1 MIGNNG
7 PMNRTFTNTAVLLV
21 NLGTPEHPTAA
32 SVRRYLG
39 EFLADPRVV
48 EIPKPI
54 WWLILHGI
62 VLRVR
67 PAKSAKAYQSI
78 WMDRGSPLMVFTKDL
93 AEALRQELHERG
105 VDELAVEIAMR
116 YGNPSIPDQLARL
129 KESGVQRFIIL
140 PLYPQY
146 AAATTASIF
155 DKVAEIFV
163 RQRHVPA
170 LRFIS
175 DYHLD
180 EGYIAA
186 VASSIER
193 FWQTHGRSEMLLFSL
208 HGLPAVSRKQGD
220 PYYYQCV
227 ASTQSIAAKLG
238 LEDGAWK
245 LVFQS
250 RFGAQEWLK
259 PYCVDT
265 LKELPGLGVK
275 SVDVVCPGFAVDC
288 LETLEEIAI
297 ANKEIFIEAGGISY
311 RYIPAL
317 NASQEHA
324 KVLAD
329 LVLS

>member
-1 MIGNNG
+1 MQAIS
-7 PMNRTFTNTAVLLV
+7 PKTAVLLV
-21 NLGTPEHPTAA
+21 NLGTPEQPTTAA
-32 SVRRYLG
+32 VRRYLG

-78 WMDRGSPLMVFTKDL
+78 WMERGSPLMVFTQDL
-93 AEALRQELHERG
+93 GAALRAELRQRG
-105 VDELAVEIAMR
+105 VDDVAVEIAMR
-116 YGNPSIPDQLARL
+116 YGHPSIPAQLARL
-129 KESGVQRFIIL
+129 KESGVRNFIIL

-155 DKVAEIFV
+155 DKVAETFS
-163 RQRHVPA
+163 RLRHVPGF
-170 LRFIS
+170 RFIS

-180 EGYIAA
+180 EAYIAA
-186 VASSIER
+186 IASSIEQY
-193 FWQTHGRSEMLLFSL
+193 WQANGKSHLLLFSL

-220 PYYYQCV
+220 PYHDQCV
-227 ASTQSIAAKLG
+227 ATTRAIAAKLG
-238 LEDGAWK
+238 LKDDAWK

-259 PYCVDT
+259 PYCVEV
-265 LKELPGLGVK
+265 LKELPQQGVK

-297 ANKEIFIEAGGISY
+297 ANKEIFIEAGGESY

-317 NASQEHA
+317 NASAEHA
-324 KVLAD
+324 KVLAG
-329 LVLS
+329 LISK

>member
-1 MIGNNG
+1 MKR
-7 PMNRTFTNTAVLLV
+7 PFPNTAVLLV
-21 NLGTPEHPTAA
+21 NLGTPEHPTPA

-39 EFLADPRVV
+39 EFLSDPRVV

-54 WWLILHGI
+54 WWLILHGV

-78 WMDRGSPLMVFTKDL
+78 WTERGSPLMVFTKDL
-93 AEALRQELHERG
+93 AAALRQELQERG
-105 VDELAVEIAMR
+105 VDAVAVEIAMR
-116 YGNPSIPDQLARL
+116 YGKPSIPDQLARL
-129 KESGVQRFIIL
+129 KESGVRKFIIL

-155 DKVAEIFV
+155 DQVSEFFK

-180 EGYIAA
+180 GGYIAA
-186 VASSIER
+186 IAASIGQ
-193 FWQTHGRSEMLLFSL
+193 FWQANGKSELLLFSF
-208 HGLPAVSRKQGD
+208 HGLPERCRKLRD
-220 PYYYQCV
+220 PYYDQCV
-227 ASTQSIAAKLG
+227 ATALAITARLG
-238 LEDGAWK
+238 VPDNAWK

-250 RFGAQEWLK
+250 RFGKAEWIK
-259 PYCVDT
+259 PYCVEV
-265 LKELPGLGVK
+265 LRELPRLGVK

-297 ANKEIFIEAGGISY
+297 ANKEAFIEAGGGSY

-317 NASQEHA
+317 NASKDHA
-324 KVLAD
+324 RVLAD
-329 LVLS
+329 LVFEMP

>member
-1 MIGNNG
+1 MQQ
-7 PMNRTFTNTAVLLV
+7 TFSKTAVLLV
-21 NLGTPEHPTAA
+21 NLGTPEQPTTAA
-32 SVRRYLG
+32 VRRYLG

-78 WMDRGSPLMVFTKDL
+78 WMERGSPLMVFTEDL
-93 AEALRQELHERG
+93 GAALRDELQQRG
-105 VDELAVEIAMR
+105 VDDVMVEIAMR
-116 YGNPSIPDQLARL
+116 YGNPSIPEQLTRL
-129 KESGVQRFIIL
+129 KELGVQQFIIL

-155 DKVAEIFV
+155 DKVAETFS
-163 RQRHVPA
+163 RLRHVPG
-170 LRFIS
+170 LSFIS

-180 EGYIAA
+180 EAYIAA
-186 VASSIER
+186 IAASIEQY
-193 FWQTHGRSEMLLFSL
+193 WQSNGKSHLLLFSL

-220 PYYYQCV
+220 PYHDQCV
-227 ASTQSIAAKLG
+227 ATTRAIAAKLG
-238 LEDGAWK
+238 LKDDAWK

-259 PYCVDT
+259 PYCVEV
-265 LKELPGLGVK
+265 LKELPGQGVK

-297 ANKEIFIEAGGISY
+297 ANKEIFIEAGGESY

-317 NASQEHA
+317 NASVEHA
-324 KVLAD
+324 KVLAG
-329 LVLS
+329 LISK

>member
-1 MIGNNG
+1 
-7 PMNRTFTNTAVLLV
+7 MNQAFPKTAVLLV
-21 NLGTPEHPTAA
+21 NLGTPEQPTAA

-39 EFLADPRVV
+39 EFLMDPRVV

-78 WMDRGSPLMVFTKDL
+78 WTERGSPLKVNTEDL
-93 AEALRQELHERG
+93 AAALREELQQRG
-105 VDELAVEIAMR
+105 VGDVAVEIAMR
-116 YGNPSIPDQLARL
+116 YGNPSIQDQVTRL
-129 KESGVQRFIIL
+129 KESGIQKFIVL

-155 DKVAEIFV
+155 DKVAETFS
-163 RQRHVPA
+163 RWRHVPE
-170 LRFIS
+170 LKFIS

-180 EGYIAA
+180 EGYVAA
-186 VASSIER
+186 VASSIEQ
-193 FWQTHGRSEMLLFSL
+193 FWQANGKPDLLLFSL

-220 PYYYQCV
+220 PYYDQCV
-227 ASTQSIAAKLG
+227 ATTQAIAAKLG
-238 LEDGAWK
+238 LDDKAWK

-259 PYCVDT
+259 PYCVEV
-265 LKELPGLGVK
+265 LKELPGQGVK

-297 ANKEIFIEAGGISY
+297 ANKEIFIETGGESY

-317 NASQEHA
+317 NASADHA
-324 KVLAD
+324 KALAG

>member
-1 MIGNNG
+1 MKQ
-7 PMNRTFTNTAVLLV
+7 PFPKTAVLLV
-21 NLGTPEHPTAA
+21 NLGTPEQPTPA

-54 WWLILHGI
+54 WWLILHGV

-78 WMDRGSPLMVFTKDL
+78 WMERGSPLMVFTEDL
-93 AEALRQELHERG
+93 GAALRDELKERG
-105 VDELAVEIAMR
+105 VDDVAVAIAMR
-116 YGNPSIPDQLARL
+116 YGKPSIPDQLTRL
-129 KESGVQRFIIL
+129 KESGVRKFIIL

-155 DKVAEIFV
+155 DKVAETFS
-163 RQRHVPA
+163 RWRHVPG
-170 LRFIS
+170 LWFIS

-180 EGYIAA
+180 PGYIAA
-186 VASSIER
+186 VASSIEQ
-193 FWQTHGRSEMLLFSL
+193 FWKANGKSELLLFSF
-208 HGLPAVSRKQGD
+208 HGLPERCRKLGD
-220 PYYYQCV
+220 PYYDQCV
-227 ASTQSIAAKLG
+227 STALAITGKLG
-238 LEDGAWK
+238 VPDNAWK

-250 RFGAQEWLK
+250 RFGKAEWIK
-259 PYCVDT
+259 PYCVEV
-265 LKELPGLGVK
+265 LKELPSQGIK

-297 ANKEIFIEAGGISY
+297 ANKEVFIEAGGESY

-317 NASQEHA
+317 NASVDHA
-324 KVLAD
+324 RMLAD
-329 LVLS
+329 LIL